1 MSDFSFTTKL
11 EKLPTNLSYTAL
23 FLPYELMAQ
32 LPEKG
37 RVRVAGKI
45 NGVTPFNLAILNL
58 KEGPKYFMIGSQ
70 LRREAKIKE
79 GDLVQVSFQL
89 VDSELLEIPE
99 EFKEALLIDEE
110 AAVIF
115 DSFTTGYKRSLMH
128 YITSAKSIDT
138 RIKRSLELIEKAKYG
153 ELNTFNKPSL

>member
-1 MSDFSFTTKL
+1 MMDFSFTTKL
-11 EKLPTNLSYTAL
+11 ERLPSNLTYTAL
-23 FLPYELMAQ
+23 FLPYEIVAQ

-58 KEGPKYFMIGSQ
+58 KEGPKYLMIGSQ

-89 VDSELLEIPE
+89 VDSEILEIPE
-99 EFKEALLIDEE
+99 EFKEALLLDEE
-110 AAVIF
+110 ANEVF
-115 DSFTTGYKRSLMH
+115 SSFTTGYKRSLMH
-128 YITSAKSIDT
+128 YITSTKNVDT
-138 RIKRSLELIEKAKYG
+138 RIKRSFELIEKIKVRNNNA
-153 ELNTFNKPSL
+153 

>member
-1 MSDFSFTTKL
+1 MTDYSFTTKL
-11 EKLPTNLSYTAL
+11 EKLPTNLTYTAL
-23 FLPYELMAQ
+23 FLPYEMVAQ

-58 KEGPKYFMIGSQ
+58 KEGPKYLMIGSQ

-79 GDLVQVSFQL
+79 GDLVQVFFQL
-89 VDSELLEIPE
+89 VDSELLEIHE
-99 EFKEALLIDEE
+99 EFKEALLLDEE

-115 DSFTTGYKRSLMH
+115 DSFTTGYKRSLIH

-138 RIKRSLELIEKAKYG
+138 RIKRSFELIAKMKTDIKI
-153 ELNTFNKPSL
+153 LRINDK